1 MYCYTESMQGL
12 IVVSCNVVYT
22 LTGNRYYDKAN
33 FAYWYETESEVWLL
47 GTSMKYFDGRIR

>member
-1 MYCYTESMQGL
+1 MQGL
-12 IVVSCNVVYT
+12 IVVSSNVVYT
-22 LTGNRYYDKAN
+22 LTGNRYYDKAK